1 MRDYLTFESEFDRLK
16 GLFLLEGADD
26 DLSEG
31 TNADS
36 EDDEGSKEDDSG
48 DSGDNLDLDGN
59 ESGDTDGEDE
69 GGDEGEQAD
78 DDIDLDGDSDLGDLT
93 GNPGDAPDAG
103 EVNAENAPPGAINP
117 KTLLQEMSTGEDNIY
132 TRVVKAVKEK
142 FPGGKCQV
150 KDLMVPIVHAVKAY
164 MKNKNYAPISKEAMK
179 AICLNVARTIHD
191 QGMKKPAPDA
201 QNQNAKMAAVESVMY
216 FKKAPYLE
224 SQELMEGWKEL
235 LLAGALGASSAMAA
249 TAQSAPDATL
259 HGSSDYGS
267 KATTYMASVPES
279 SNPANVQ
286 FNPNAI
292 YDMTQEEFATYKAAG
307 NLPDHYIVSDGNTKT
322 PAKGGQVTQGSGSQ
336 TQKDVKNQ
344 AKSGK
349 TTKNVAKGGK
359 TAQKTVKN
367 GADSDDEVCHAREPG
382 APTDVRRTAHDLA
395 HKAVDKGSELGHKA
409 VDKGLQLL
417 DAGKE
422 GVKGGVKGFLS
433 SWTKGWKKGDIQN
446 EREHEGL

>member
-26 DLSEG
+26 DLAEG

-36 EDDEGSKEDDSG
+36 ENDEGSKEDKSG
-48 DSGDNLDLDGN
+48 DSGDDLGLDGGN
-59 ESGDTDGEDE
+59 GGDTDGGEE
-69 GGDEGEQAD
+69 GGDDGEPAS

-179 AICLNVARTIHD
+179 AICINVARTIHD
-191 QGMKKPAPDA
+191 QGMKNA
-201 QNQNAKMAAVESVMY
+201 QKRSTVESAVY

-235 LLAGALGASSAMAA
+235 LLAGTLGASSAMGA
-249 TAQSAPDATL
+249 TAQSAPSSTL
-259 HGSSDYGS
+259 HGTPNYDNQS
-267 KATTYMASVPES
+267 TTYMASVPAS
-279 SNPANVQ
+279 SNPANVH
-286 FNPNAI
+286 FNPNAT

-307 NLPDHYIVSDGNTKT
+307 NLPDHYIVSDGKTKSK
-322 PAKGGQVTQGSGSQ
+322 PAGSGQVKQGSGSQ
-336 TQKDVKNQ
+336 TQKAVKNQ

-349 TTKNVAKGGK
+349 TTKKIAKSGS
-359 TAQKTVKN
+359 
-367 GADSDDEVCHAREPG
+367 DSGDEKCHAPIPEEPVDLHK
-382 APTDVRRTAHDLA
+382 AAHD
-395 HKAVDKGSELGHKA
+395 LGHKA
-409 VDKGLQLL
+409 VDVGLQAAEAGYE
-417 DAGKE
+417 AGKQ
-422 GVKGGVKGFLS
+422 GLKSLWSGLK
-433 SWTKGWKKGDIQN
+433 KGWKKGWGSGEQKN
-446 EREHEGL
+446 ERHHEGL